1 MLVQL
6 LKGPA
11 ASAALLVKLVE
22 KILHLSL
29 SELDET
35 ERRAVKNVQ
44 NQA

>member
-1 MLVQL
+1 MLVHL

-11 ASAALLVKLVE
+11 ASAASLVKVVE
-22 KILHLSL
+22 KILHISL